1 MPLSRRSFGLAL
13 ALAPATAL
21 GQRVFEGESLDEG
34 LLRLAGG
41 CMLAGSRAPQ
51 LHPTLGALFQRRM
64 LAGAILSGENFRNR
78 PMLEAA
84 VRAVRTATPEGT
96 PPALIAADQEGGVV
110 SHLTPVLPRMPS
122 ITSLGRIDDTALTAR
137 FGAAMAAQLRGLGVN
152 FDLAPVLD
160 VRTNPANMVVH
171 MRTFGSRPEV
181 AARHARPLVSGML
194 DGGVLAC
201 AKHFPG
207 HGDTAT
213 DSHAGL
219 PRVAHDLAR
228 LEAVELQPFRAVIDL
243 VPAVM
248 LAHVVY
254 AGVDAGRP
262 ATLSHAIATDLLR
275 ERLGFRGVAV
285 SDDLEMAAIRRHWG
299 VPTGAVRAM
308 EAGCDLLIIAHT
320 PGYLL
325 ESMRQ
330 IARRCVD
337 DRAFRTR
344 VEQANGRVTAMR
356 ERLRTLAP
364 TGAAVSSAEVIRE
377 VARRA
382 PEAGRRASN
391 DPTLR
396 R

>member
-1 MPLSRRSFGLAL
+1 MPLSRRAFLTSLAL
-13 ALAPATAL
+13 LPRAARAQAPFA
-21 GQRVFEGESLDEG
+21 GEGLDEG
-34 LLRLAGG
+34 LLRLAGS
-41 CMLAGSRAPQ
+41 CMMAGSRAPQ
-51 LHPTLGALFQRRM
+51 LHPTLAALLQRRM
-64 LAGAILSGENFRNR
+64 LAGTIISRENFRNR
-78 PMLEAA
+78 AMIEAT
-84 VRAVRTATPEGT
+84 VRAVHASTPEGVA
-96 PPALIAADQEGGVV
+96 PALIAADQEGGVV

-122 ITSLGRIDDTALTAR
+122 ITSLGRIDDPALTGR
-137 FGAAMAAQLRGLGVN
+137 FGAAMAAQLRGVGVN

-181 AARHARPLVSGML
+181 AARHARPLVTSML
-194 DGGVLAC
+194 DAGVLAC

-228 LEAVELQPFRAVIDL
+228 LEAVELLPFRAVIDV

-254 AGVDAGRP
+254 TGVDAGRP

-285 SDDLEMAAIRRHWG
+285 SDDLEMAAIRRNWG
-299 VPTGAVRAM
+299 VPTGAVYAM
-308 EAGCDLLIIAHT
+308 EAGCDLLLIAHT

-325 ESMRQ
+325 ESMRA
-330 IARRCVD
+330 IARRCVGD
-337 DRAFRTR
+337 QAFRAR
-344 VEQANGRVTAMR
+344 VERASERVGALR

-364 TGAAVSSAEVIRE
+364 TGAAVSSYEVIRE

-382 PEAGRRASN
+382 PEAARRAR
-391 DPTLR
+391 DPTR
-396 R
+396 AR

>member
-1 MPLSRRSFGLAL
+1 MPLSRRAFVASLCLLPQAARAQAL
-13 ALAPATAL
+13 FA
-21 GQRVFEGESLDEG
+21 GESLDPG
-34 LLRLAGG
+34 LLRLAGS

-51 LHPTLGALFQRRM
+51 LHPTLGALFQRGM
-64 LAGAILSGENFRNR
+64 LAGTILSGENFRNR

-84 VRAVRTATPEGT
+84 VRSVRTATPEGA

-122 ITSLGRIDDTALTAR
+122 ITSLGRIDDPALTRR
-137 FGAAMAAQLRGLGVN
+137 FGAAMAAQLRGVGVN

-171 MRTFGSRPEV
+171 LRTFGSRPEV
-181 AARHARPLVSGML
+181 AARHARPLVTGML

-228 LEAVELQPFRAVIDL
+228 LEAVELLPFRAVIDV

-275 ERLGFRGVAV
+275 TRLGFRGVAV
-285 SDDLEMAAIRRHWG
+285 SDDLEMAAIRRTWG
-299 VPTGAVRAM
+299 VPRGAVHAM

-320 PGYLL
+320 PAHLL
-325 ESMRQ
+325 ESMRA
-330 IARRCVD
+330 IARRCEG
-337 DRAFRTR
+337 DRGFRAR
-344 VEQANGRVTAMR
+344 VEEASGRVAALR
-356 ERLRTLAP
+356 ERLRTLEP
-364 TGAAVSSAEVIRE
+364 TGAAVSAYEVIRE

-382 PEAGRRASN
+382 PEAARRVS
-391 DPTLR
+391 DPTR
-396 R
+396 AR

>member
-1 MPLSRRSFGLAL
+1 MLLPRRSFVAALSLCPGVAL
-13 ALAPATAL
+13 A
-21 GQRVFEGESLDEG
+21 QRVFEGETLDEG
-34 LLRLAGG
+34 LLRLAGS

-51 LHPTLGALFQRRM
+51 LHPTLGALLQRRM
-64 LAGAILSGENFRNR
+64 LAGTILSGENFRNR
-78 PMLEAA
+78 AMLDAA
-84 VRAVRTATPEGT
+84 VRAVRAFTPEGS
-96 PPALIAADQEGGVV
+96 PPALVAADQEGGVV

-122 ITSLGRIDDTALTAR
+122 ITSLGRIDDPALTGR
-137 FGAAMAAQLRGLGVN
+137 FGAAMAAQLRGVGVN
-152 FDLAPVLD
+152 LDLAPVLD

-171 MRTFGSRPEV
+171 MRTFGARPEV
-181 AARHARPLVSGML
+181 AARHARPLVTGLL

-228 LEAVELQPFRAVIDL
+228 LEAVELVPFRAVIDV
-243 VPAVM
+243 VPSVM

-285 SDDLEMAAIRRHWG
+285 SDDLEMAAIRRNWG

-325 ESMRQ
+325 ESMRA

-337 DRAFRTR
+337 DRAFRAR
-344 VEQANGRVTAMR
+344 VEQAAERVGALR

-364 TGAAVSSAEVIRE
+364 TGAAVSAGAVIRE

-382 PEAGRRASN
+382 PERARAV
-391 DPTLR
+391 DPTR
-396 R
+396 AR